1 MRLLAAG
8 LLLCLLT
15 GWVEGDPLE
24 GRVRLVTE
32 HADLRVVWAP
42 EGTNLFQLAVRD
54 SDRRTNHPATR
65 AVLMVRESARNTIPE
80 GFDVLGPA
88 GSHLWILPQSQ
99 DPQHLYLGASGEGL
113 PAGVLEQGPSIQLLR
128 IEGPSHFMAWQSD
141 ALEGILVRM
150 STRDGISEI
159 DQLSLSVGGH
169 AHFNWGF
176 SSNGFVTAWMQVQA
190 SVGGTNAWSPPTP
203 ILFAVEPLSS
213 IPWVA
218 PRLSLSGVDSSGA
231 IRLEVHGPSGATCK
245 VQQSTRLSIW
255 EDVLDVTLGTTPTEV
270 TLPPSGDATA
280 RFFRARLR

>member
-15 GWVEGDPLE
+15 GWLEGDPLE

-42 EGTNLFQLAVRD
+42 EGTNLFLLAVRD
-54 SDRRTNHPATR
+54 SDRRIHHPSTEA
-65 AVLMVRESARNTIPE
+65 ALMVQESARNTIPD
-80 GFDVLGPA
+80 GFDALGPA
-88 GSHLWILPQSQ
+88 GSDLWILPQSQ

-113 PAGVLEQGPSIQLLR
+113 PAGVVEQGPTIRLLR
-128 IEGPSHFMAWQSD
+128 IEGPGHFMAWQSD
-141 ALEGILVRM
+141 AFEGILIRM

-176 SSNGFVTAWMQVQA
+176 TRNGLVTAWMQVQA
-190 SVGGTNAWSPPTP
+190 TVGGTNAWSPPTP
-203 ILFAVEPLSS
+203 ILFAVEPLPS
-213 IPWVA
+213 IPSVA

-231 IRLEVHGPSGATCK
+231 IRLEVNGPSGATCQ

-255 EDVLDVTLGTTPTEV
+255 EDVLEVTLGTTPAEV
-270 TLPPSGDATA
+270 TLPPSGDPSA
-280 RFFRARLR
+280 RFFRVLLR